1 MLKNIKEYFFIFE
14 THSCVKSKSIFNF
27 RGKIDSFW
35 VAPESGLIGQA
46 KKLAPFRVYFR
57 ESLQNKTKNIFLSR
71 ILKMTE
77 AVFKNHEE
85 LAYLDLCKKI
95 IETGNEKGLQIF
107 ISGIIFSII
116 IRLSEEITTRF
127 IFQAVFVL

>member
-1 MLKNIKEYFFIFE
+1 M
-14 THSCVKSKSIFNF
+14 VK
-27 RGKIDSFW
+27 
-35 VAPESGLIGQA
+35 Q

-57 ESLQNKTKNIFLSR
+57 ESLENKTKNIFLTK

-107 ISGIIFSII
+107 ISDSIFLNIV
-116 IRLSEEITTRF
+116 RLSEEITRYNDP
-127 IFQAVFVL
+127 IFRGVFVVQNADNY